1 MATRSTS
8 HRRQEELRTR
18 AAVLF
23 TQPGKWEVTELELQP
38 PQQGE
43 LLIRM
48 AAAGLCHSD
57 DHILTGDLPVPPGAL
72 PVVGGHEGAGIVE
85 DVGPNTPGWKAGDK
99 VVLTFLPA
107 CGFCRWC
114 ASGMQNLCDNGA
126 RILSGVRED
135 GTTRMSLE
143 GKPVGQGAGVATF
156 SELSTVSVQSAVK
169 CPDDVSLAA
178 ACLTSCGVATGWGS
192 AVRSA
197 AVKPGDVVIVEGVG
211 GIGMNAVQGA
221 AHAGASV
228 VIAVDPIDMK
238 RSAAFDFG
246 ATHAVDTMDEAT
258 EIARG
263 FTNGQGADS
272 CIVCV
277 GVTTGEHIAKAVDS
291 IRKAGTC
298 VMTGLPRAVDDVALP
313 ISIRHVVLYQKRLQ
327 GSLFGASSPTR
338 DIPALLELYRQGR
351 LKLDELITARYGLES
366 INDGYADMR
375 AGRNIRGI
383 IDYGA

>member
-1 MATRSTS
+1 M
-8 HRRQEELRTR
+8 RTR
-18 AAVLF
+18 TAVLF
-23 TQPGKWEVTELELQP
+23 TQPGKWEVTELELEP
-38 PQQGE
+38 PRQGE
-43 LLIRM
+43 LLVRM

-72 PVVGGHEGAGIVE
+72 PVAGGHEGAGVVE
-85 DVGPNTPGWKAGDK
+85 EVGPETAGWKVGDK

-107 CGFCRWC
+107 CGVCRWC

-135 GTTRMSLE
+135 GTRRMSLD

-169 CPDDVSLAA
+169 CPDDVPLEA
-178 ACLTSCGVATGWGS
+178 ACLTSCGVATGWGA

-197 AVKPGDVVIVEGVG
+197 DVRPGDVVIVLGVG

-228 VIAVDPIDMK
+228 VIAVDPVEMK
-238 RSAAFDFG
+238 RSAALAFG
-246 ATHAVDTMDEAT
+246 ATHAVETMEEAT
-258 EIARG
+258 EIGRS

-277 GVTTGEHIAKAVDS
+277 GVTTGEHIAKAVDA

-298 VMTGLPRAVDDVALP
+298 VMVGLPRAADDTAVP

-327 GSLFGASSPTR
+327 GALFGASSPTK

-351 LKLDELITARYGLES
+351 LKLDELVTGRYRLEA
-366 INDGYADMR
+366 INDGYEDMR
-375 AGRNIRGI
+375 TGRNIRGI
-383 IDYGA
+383 VDYGL

>member
-1 MATRSTS
+1 M
-8 HRRQEELRTR
+8 RTR

-23 TQPGKWEVTELELQP
+23 TVPGKWEVTEIELEP
-38 PQQGE
+38 PGPGE
-43 LLIRM
+43 LLVKM
-48 AAAGLCHSD
+48 GAAGLCHSD
-57 DHILTGDLPVPPGAL
+57 DHILMGDLPVPPGAL
-72 PVVGGHEGAGIVE
+72 PVVGGHEGAGIVTE
-85 DVGPNTPGWKAGDK
+85 VGPDTPGWKAGEK

-107 CGFCRWC
+107 CGICRWC

-135 GTTRMSLE
+135 GTTRMSFD
-143 GKPVGQGAGVATF
+143 GRPVGQGAGVATF
-156 SELSTVSVQSAVK
+156 SEWSTVSVQSAVK
-169 CPDDVSLAA
+169 CPDDVPMGAA
-178 ACLTSCGVATGWGS
+178 ALTSCGVSTGWGS

-197 AVKPGDVVIVEGVG
+197 DVRPGDVVIVMGVG

-221 AHAGASV
+221 AHAGASIL
-228 VIAVDPIDMK
+228 IAVDPVEMK
-238 RSAAFDFG
+238 RSAALNFG
-246 ATHAVDTMDEAT
+246 ATHAFETMDEAT
-258 EIARG
+258 EVARS

-277 GVTTGEHIAKAVDS
+277 GVTTGEDIAKAVDS

-298 VMTGLPRAVDDVALP
+298 VMTGLPRVQDDVAIP

-327 GSLFGASSPTR
+327 GALFGASSPTK
-338 DIPALLELYRQGR
+338 DIPAMLEMYRQGR
-351 LKLDELITARYGLES
+351 LKLDELITTRYSLEG

-383 IDYGA
+383 IDYSD

>member
-1 MATRSTS
+1 M
-8 HRRQEELRTR
+8 RTR

-23 TQPGKWEVTELELQP
+23 NQPGKWEVTELDLEP

-57 DHILTGDLPVPPGAL
+57 DHLLTGDLPIPEGAL
-72 PVVGGHEGAGIVE
+72 PIAGGHEGAGIVE
-85 DVGPNTPGWKAGDK
+85 EVGPNTPDWKVGDR

-107 CGFCRWC
+107 CGYCRWC

-126 RILSGVRED
+126 RILSGVRAD
-135 GTTRMSLE
+135 GTRRMSLE
-143 GKPVGQGAGVATF
+143 GRPVGQGVGVATF
-156 SELSTVSVQSAVK
+156 SEWSTVAVQSAIK
-169 CPDDVSLAA
+169 CPDDVPLAA

-197 AVKPGDVVIVEGVG
+197 DVQPGDVVIVAGVG

-228 VIAVDPIDMK
+228 VIAVDPVEMK
-238 RSAAFDFG
+238 RMAVSGFG
-246 ATHAVDTMDEAT
+246 ATHAVETMAEAT

-272 CIVCV
+272 CIVCI
-277 GVTTGEHIAKAVDS
+277 GVTTGADIAAAVDS

-313 ISIRHVVLYQKRLQ
+313 ISARHLTLYQKRLQ
-327 GSLFGASSPTR
+327 GSLFGASSPTK
-338 DIPALLELYRQGR
+338 DIPALLELYRRGR
-351 LKLDELITARYGLES
+351 LKLDELITTRYPLDS
-366 INDGYADMR
+366 INEGYADMR

-383 IDYGA
+383 VDFGV

>member
-1 MATRSTS
+1 M
-8 HRRQEELRTR
+8 RTR

-23 TQPGKWEVTELELQP
+23 EQPGKWEVTELDLEP
-38 PQQGE
+38 PRQGE

-48 AAAGLCHSD
+48 VAAGLCHSD

-72 PVVGGHEGAGIVE
+72 PTVGGHEGAGIVE
-85 DVGPNTPGWKAGDK
+85 EVGPNTPGWKTGEK

-107 CGFCRWC
+107 CGLCRWC

-135 GTTRMSLE
+135 GTRRMSLD
-143 GKPVGQGAGVATF
+143 GTPVGQGAGVATF
-156 SELSTVSVQSAVK
+156 SEWSTVSVHSAIK
-169 CPDDVSLAA
+169 CPEDVPLAA

-197 AVKPGDVVIVEGVG
+197 NVAPGDVVIVLGIG

-228 VIAVDPIDMK
+228 VIAVDPVEMK
-238 RSAAFDFG
+238 RSAAFGFG
-246 ATHAVDTMDEAT
+246 ATHTVETMEEAT
-258 EIARG
+258 DIARS

-298 VMTGLPRAVDDVALP
+298 VMTGLPRAADDLAVP
-313 ISIRHVVLYQKRLQ
+313 ISIRHMVLYQKRLQ
-327 GSLFGASSPTR
+327 GSLFGASSPTK

-351 LKLDELITARYGLES
+351 LKLDELITGRYNLEA
-366 INDGYADMR
+366 INDGYTDMR
-375 AGRNIRGI
+375 VGRNIRGI
-383 IDYGA
+383 IDYEL